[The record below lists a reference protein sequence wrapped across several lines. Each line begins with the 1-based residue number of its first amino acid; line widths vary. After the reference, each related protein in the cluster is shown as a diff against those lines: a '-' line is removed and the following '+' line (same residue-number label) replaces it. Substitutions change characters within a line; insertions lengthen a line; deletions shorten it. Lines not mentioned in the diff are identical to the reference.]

1 MMQPSIAGASTA
13 AAEPGPIFV
22 AGLDRTG
29 TSLIYALLASHSR
42 LAMTRRMN
50 WWSYF
55 YDRFGDLRQDRNLDR
70 CLDTMSRYRRH
81 QRLSPDFSR
90 LRAEFVAGERSYG
103 RLLEL
108 LERQHA
114 ERIGRPRWGDKSL
127 HTERYAER
135 VFGSFPTARILHMIR
150 DPRDRYASVIKRWKQ
165 QARAGAG
172 GATAAWL
179 ASVALAE
186 ANERAY
192 PGRYR
197 MLRYEDLASQPEAT
211 LRDVC
216 AFIGEPYEPRMLA
229 MEDAQDFRD
238 TGGNSSYGT
247 RQPGRISTDSI
258 GRFRTVLRP
267 ADIAFIEQR
276 AGRAMQE
283 HGYAPIHAALVGG
296 ERTAYLLRDWPL
308 AAAKFAA
315 WQLRER
321 IRDVL
326 GRSPS
331 DDTMADMAP
340 RGAYASN
347 E

>member
-1 MMQPSIAGASTA
+1 MSDEAQA
-13 AAEPGPIFV
+13 PGPVFV

-29 TSLIYALLASHSR
+29 TSLIYALLASHPR

-55 YDRFGDLRQDRNLDR
+55 YDRFGDLRDDRNLDR
-70 CLDTMSRYRRH
+70 CLETMSRYRRH
-81 QRLSPDFSR
+81 QRLQPDFAR
-90 LRAEFVAGERSYG
+90 LRADFVAGERSYG

-114 ERIGRPRWGDKSL
+114 QRIGRPRWGDKSL

-135 VFGSFPTARILHMIR
+135 VFGSFPAARILHMIR
-150 DPRDRYASVIKRWKQ
+150 DPRDRYASVVKRWKQ

-179 ASVALAE
+179 ASVDLARE
-186 ANERAY
+186 NERRYA
-192 PGRYR
+192 GRYR
-197 MLRYEDLASQPEAT
+197 MLRYEDLAADPDGT
-211 LRDVC
+211 LHAVC
-216 AFIGEPYEPRMLA
+216 EFIGEDYDPRMLA
-229 MEDAQDFRD
+229 MEDAREFRD

-258 GRFRTVLRP
+258 GRFRSVLTSG
-267 ADIAFIEQR
+267 DIAFIEGR
-276 AGRAMQE
+276 AGKVMRQL
-283 HGYAPIHAALVGG
+283 GYEPMRPGMSTG
-296 ERTAYLLRDWPL
+296 ERAAYLLRDWPL
-308 AAAKFAA
+308 ASTKFAA

-321 IRDVL
+321 ARDLL

-331 DDTMADMAP
+331 DDTMADMAQP
-340 RGAYASN
+340 GAYASN

>member
-1 MMQPSIAGASTA
+1 MTGSMQTN
-13 AAEPGPIFV
+13 GPIFV

-29 TSLIYALLASHSR
+29 TSLIYALLASHPH

-55 YDRFGDLRQDRNLDR
+55 YDRFGDLGDDRNLDR
-70 CLDTMSRYRRH
+70 CLATMARYRRH
-81 QRLSPDFSR
+81 QRLSPDFAR
-90 LRAEFVAGERSYG
+90 LRADFVAGERSYG

-114 ERIGRPRWGDKSL
+114 ERVGRPRWGDKSL

-135 VFGSFPTARILHMIR
+135 VFASFPTARILHMIR
-150 DPRDRYASVIKRWKQ
+150 DPRDRYASVMKRWKQ

-179 ASVALAE
+179 ASVALARE
-186 ANERAY
+186 NERRY
-192 PGRYR
+192 QGRYR
-197 MLRYEDLASQPEAT
+197 MLRYEDLASDPEAT
-211 LRDVC
+211 LRAVC
-216 AFIGEPYEPRMLA
+216 AFIGEEYDPRMLS
-229 MEDAQDFRD
+229 MEDARDFRD

-258 GRFRTVLRP
+258 GRFRSVLRP

-276 AGRAMQE
+276 AGQAMGQL
-283 HGYAPIHAALVGG
+283 GYEPVHPVMRGG
-296 ERTAYLLRDWPL
+296 EQAAYLLRDWPL
-308 AAAKFAA
+308 ASAKFAA
-315 WQLRER
+315 WRLRER
-321 IRDVL
+321 LRDVL

-331 DDTMADMAP
+331 DDTMADMAQP
-340 RGAYASN
+340 GAYVSN

>member
-1 MMQPSIAGASTA
+1 MTTQTPTT
-13 AAEPGPIFV
+13 GPIFV

-29 TSLIYALLASHSR
+29 TSLIYALLASHPR

-55 YDRFGDLRQDRNLDR
+55 YDRFGDLQDDRNLDR
-70 CLDTMSRYRRH
+70 CLETMSRYRRH
-81 QRLSPDFSR
+81 QRLAPDFAR
-90 LRAEFVAGERSYG
+90 LRADFVAGERSYG

-114 ERIGRPRWGDKSL
+114 DRIGRPRWGDKSL
-127 HTERYAER
+127 HTERYAGR
-135 VFGSFPTARILHMIR
+135 VFGSFPDARILHMIR

-179 ASVALAE
+179 ASVALAQE
-186 ANERAY
+186 NERRYA
-192 PGRYR
+192 GRYR
-197 MLRYEDLASQPEAT
+197 MLRYEDLASDPEAT
-211 LRDVC
+211 LRAVC
-216 AFIGEPYEPRMLA
+216 AFIGEEYEPRMLL

-258 GRFRTVLRP
+258 GRFRSVLRS
-267 ADIAFIEQR
+267 ADIAFIQQR
-276 AGRAMQE
+276 AGRVMRRLGYEPVATAMS
-283 HGYAPIHAALVGG
+283 GG
-296 ERTAYLLRDWPL
+296 ARASFLLRDWPL
-308 AAAKFAA
+308 ASAKFAA
-315 WQLRER
+315 WQIRER
-321 IRDVL
+321 MRDLL

-331 DDTMADMAP
+331 DDTMADMAQP
-340 RGAYASN
+340 GAYASN